1 MRPVTT
7 AQRAFA
13 LSSALKALANIC
25 EKGDPHVVSV
35 VPGLFASVDP
45 QLRITAVEVSA
56 LICGK
61 GNPHAVVAVVGL
73 LRNEDWHLCSA
84 SAHKPKPH

>member
-1 MRPVTT
+1 MRSVTT
-7 AQRAFA
+7 VERAFA
-13 LSSALKALANIC
+13 LLSALKALANIC

-45 QLRITAVEVSA
+45 QLRITAAEVSA

-61 GNPHAVVAVVGL
+61 GNPHAFVATVG
-73 LRNEDWHLCSA
+73 RA
-84 SAHKPKPH
+84 SKLPSGALGAGQF